1 MQLNIT
7 GHNVEITPAMREFV
21 TAKFSKLEQFFD
33 RINQVY
39 IVLKVEKV
47 TQIADANLHVNGG
60 EIHASAEGQDMYAAV
75 DGLIDKLARQL
86 TKHKDKLK
94 QHTNCPGPL
103 ASAAGYHRRRARG
116 RSGEIMMNN
125 DSALQLSN
133 VLNQECTR
141 SQVHCQS
148 KKRALEIISELAA
161 KQLSLPPQVV
171 FEAILTREKMG
182 STGIGNGI
190 AIPHGKLEEDTLR
203 AVGVFVQLETPI
215 AFDAIDNQPVDLLFA
230 LLVPADQT
238 KTHLHTL
245 SLVAKRLADKAICRR
260 LRAAQSDEELYEI
273 ITEAGSS
280 DDA

>member
-1 MQLNIT
+1 
-7 GHNVEITPAMREFV
+7 
-21 TAKFSKLEQFFD
+21 
-33 RINQVY
+33 
-39 IVLKVEKV
+39 
-47 TQIADANLHVNGG
+47 
-60 EIHASAEGQDMYAAV
+60 
-75 DGLIDKLARQL
+75 
-86 TKHKDKLK
+86 
-94 QHTNCPGPL
+94 
-103 ASAAGYHRRRARG
+103 
-116 RSGEIMMNN
+116 MMNN

-141 SQVHCQS
+141 SAVHCQS

-161 KQLSLPPQVV
+161 KQLGLPPQVV

-238 KTHLHTL
+238 KPICIRCRWSQNVWPIKPFAVDCARPKVMKSSIKL
-245 SLVAKRLADKAICRR
+245 SLKQKAIRMMHNQEMAFTSVVLRR
-260 LRAAQSDEELYEI
+260 NG
-273 ITEAGSS
+273 TWC
-280 DDA
+280 

>member
-1 MQLNIT
+1 MI
-7 GHNVEITPAMREFV
+7 
-21 TAKFSKLEQFFD
+21 
-33 RINQVY
+33 
-39 IVLKVEKV
+39 
-47 TQIADANLHVNGG
+47 
-60 EIHASAEGQDMYAAV
+60 
-75 DGLIDKLARQL
+75 
-86 TKHKDKLK
+86 
-94 QHTNCPGPL
+94 
-103 ASAAGYHRRRARG
+103 
-116 RSGEIMMNN
+116 NN

-161 KQLSLPPQVV
+161 KQLGLPPQIV

-238 KTHLHTL
+238 KTHLKSCMKSLLKREVIMRRNGSRTL
-245 SLVAKRLADKAICRR
+245 LFFVLRR
-260 LRAAQSDEELYEI
+260 NGTWY
-273 ITEAGSS
+273 
-280 DDA
+280 

>member
-1 MQLNIT
+1 MI
-7 GHNVEITPAMREFV
+7 
-21 TAKFSKLEQFFD
+21 
-33 RINQVY
+33 
-39 IVLKVEKV
+39 
-47 TQIADANLHVNGG
+47 
-60 EIHASAEGQDMYAAV
+60 
-75 DGLIDKLARQL
+75 
-86 TKHKDKLK
+86 
-94 QHTNCPGPL
+94 
-103 ASAAGYHRRRARG
+103 
-116 RSGEIMMNN
+116 NN
-125 DSALQLSN
+125 DTTLQLSS

-141 SQVHCQS
+141 SGVHCQS

-230 LLVPADQT
+230 LLVDQT

-245 SLVAKRLADKAICRR
+245 SLVAKRLADKTICRR
-260 LRAAQSDEELYEI
+260 LRAALNDEELYQI
-273 ITEAGSS
+273 ITDTEGEQNEA
-280 DDA
+280 

>member
-1 MQLNIT
+1 
-7 GHNVEITPAMREFV
+7 
-21 TAKFSKLEQFFD
+21 
-33 RINQVY
+33 
-39 IVLKVEKV
+39 
-47 TQIADANLHVNGG
+47 
-60 EIHASAEGQDMYAAV
+60 
-75 DGLIDKLARQL
+75 
-86 TKHKDKLK
+86 
-94 QHTNCPGPL
+94 
-103 ASAAGYHRRRARG
+103 
-116 RSGEIMMNN
+116 MMNN

-230 LLVPADQT
+230 LLVLSRPDKNSPAYALPGGQT
-238 KTHLHTL
+238 
-245 SLVAKRLADKAICRR
+245 AGG
-260 LRAAQSDEELYEI
+260 QSDL
-273 ITEAGSS
+273 SS
-280 DDA
+280 PASGAER